1 MAKKAFHLDLF
12 HLKTCRLL
20 FSFCF
25 LLFIETEAQPLSFTH
40 LNTSDGLSE
49 NNVRSLAIDKTGFLW
64 IGTTDGLNV
73 FDGYN
78 VTSYKKEN
86 QPQIASNDVI
96 HLTCDSRNR
105 IWLGSSEGV
114 TWIDGYRRFHRVVLN
129 DSVTRFGCRTI
140 MDTKKYGPVLY
151 TNLGQYFFNEQKEKW
166 EKLTWIPDQLKYE
179 RFHDAEPFDENKII
193 YATDSLVM
201 IVDYAKNKI
210 VYEQPFAAVFSL
222 CRYSDHELAIGLQ
235 HGKIQIADIN
245 KNKIVKEYQ
254 VTSELNKKRIN
265 STITEVRLAPDGNLL
280 IATDYAGLVIIDRA
294 GNMANYTHDPIN
306 PRSIGGNTT
315 WRVLSGRNGDIVV
328 GTNNAGVSIFNIYN
342 KEAGYTRIF
351 SDGHGSFYDT
361 YVSEM
366 AQDKNGI
373 LWVGA
378 LERLIR
384 WDKVN
389 NQVKFFYYYSAPI
402 WTGAQN
408 LEIRSLCVDK
418 RGRIWVS
425 ALGDGISIL
434 NEKTGQFNEIRRD
447 TSLNAAVK
455 NNYVFELY
463 AASDDHIWVG
473 TQNGMYTI
481 HSATFEISSF
491 SNHPVL
497 KTVAGFRVNAFLED
511 KAGNMWMATYNGV
524 YRYDKKN
531 NRLDNFTVKNGL
543 VANQCFNL
551 FEDSRG
557 NIYVGT
563 LKGFSIIKDGVIRS
577 YNRSNGLKYD
587 YCEGIMEDNQGK
599 IWIANT
605 KCMIRFNPE
614 KETMQYFGE
623 NSGFSTEGYRMNS
636 HLKSNTGEL
645 FWGSR
650 IGINYFF
657 PEQLINRPA
666 DLKVNIFQ
674 ADMRDSIVNLGATN
688 ELSLKYRDNDIIF
701 RFTAINLKGS
711 NGIQYQYMLEGYD
724 KEWQNGIDVR
734 QARYSSLP
742 AGNYLF
748 KVKARLDGRTWV
760 NASNRVALTIIPP
773 LWQQWWFIGGF
784 LALLIGFIYW
794 FISSRNKKIEE
805 QREEIE
811 MEQAINYFA
820 SSMSEQQT
828 EENILWDV
836 AKNCIGRLQFEDC
849 VIYVFDEEKNVLV
862 QKAAHGP
869 KSPKQFEIDSPIEI
883 EAGKGIVGSVAV
895 SGKAEI
901 IDDTT
906 KDTRYI
912 VDDEQRYSE
921 ITVPIIYDGKILG
934 VIDCEHSKK
943 RFFTQKHLSIL
954 TTIASLCANKIVRAR
969 AEEEKREAQMI
980 LMSTQQKMTE
990 VEMQA
995 LRAQMNPHFIFNCL
1009 NSINRYIVKSDQT
1022 TASLYLTKFAKLIR
1036 LILDNSNSKNV
1047 ILTNELEALK
1057 LYIEMEALRF
1067 DKKFTYEIKVESNLG
1082 TDTVELPPLI
1092 IQPYVENAIWHGLLH
1107 KESNGHLSVRVSMT
1121 GDSMLQCIIEDNGIG
1136 REKAKTL
1143 KSKTATSRKSLGM
1156 QLTENRLSLLNKHAE
1171 LNASV
1176 EIIDLQD
1183 EGSEAGGTK
1192 VILKI
1197 PV

>member
-1 MAKKAFHLDLF
+1 MGLF
-12 HLKTCRLL
+12 HSKRCLL
-20 FSFCF
+20 LSSVCF
-25 LLFIETEAQPLSFTH
+25 LLFIETEAQPLSFNH
-40 LNTSDGLSE
+40 LTTSDGLSE

-64 IGTTDGLNV
+64 VGTTDGLNR

-78 VTSYKKEN
+78 VTSYKKESY
-86 QPQIASNDVI
+86 PQIASNDII

-105 IWLGSSEGV
+105 IWLGTYNGV
-114 TWIDGYRRFHRVVLN
+114 TWVDEYRQFHRVVLN
-129 DSVTRFGCRTI
+129 DSITRFGCRTI
-140 MDTKKYGPVLY
+140 MDTKKYGPVLF
-151 TNLGQYFFNEQKEKW
+151 TSLGQFFFNDQKNQW
-166 EKLTWIPDQLKYE
+166 EKLDWIPDYLEYL

-201 IVDYAKNKI
+201 IVDYAIKKI
-210 VYEQPFAAVFSL
+210 VYEQPFRAVFSL

-235 HGKIQIADIN
+235 HGKIEIADIN
-245 KNKIVKEYQ
+245 KKETVKEYR
-254 VTSELNKKRIN
+254 VTSELNKKTIN
-265 STITEVRLAPDGNLL
+265 STITEVRQAPNGSLL
-280 IATDYAGLVIIDRA
+280 VATDYAGLAIIDKA
-294 GNMANYTHDPIN
+294 GNVSNYSHDPIN
-306 PRSIGGNTT
+306 PGSIGANTT
-315 WRVLSGRNGDIVV
+315 WRVLSDRNGDVVV
-328 GTNNAGVSIFNIYN
+328 GTSNAGVSIFNIYN

-351 SDGHGSFYDT
+351 SDGQGNFYDT
-361 YVSEM
+361 YVSEI
-366 AQDKNGI
+366 AEDKNGV

-378 LERLIR
+378 LERLIQ
-384 WDKVN
+384 WDKRN
-389 NQVKFFYYYSAPI
+389 KRVKFFYYYSAPI

-408 LEIRSLCVDK
+408 LEIRSVCIDK
-418 RGRIWVS
+418 QGRIWVS

-434 NEKTGQFNEIRRD
+434 DEKTGQFNEVPRD
-447 TSLNAAVK
+447 TALGAAVK
-455 NNYVFELY
+455 NNYVLKLY
-463 AASDDHIWVG
+463 TASDGYIWVG
-473 TQNGMYTI
+473 TQTGLYTI
-481 HSATFEISSF
+481 HPGTFKINPFNGHSI
-491 SNHPVL
+491 L
-497 KTVAGFRVNAFLED
+497 KSLGSVRVNAFLED
-511 KAGNMWMATYNGV
+511 KSGNMWIATYNGV
-524 YRYDKKN
+524 YRYNQKD
-531 NRLDNFTVKNGL
+531 NRLDNFTVKQGL
-543 VANQCFNL
+543 TTNQCFNL
-551 FEDSRG
+551 FEDSKG

-563 LKGFSIIKDGVIRS
+563 LKGFSIIKDDKIRS
-577 YNRSNGLKYD
+577 YDRSNGLKYD
-587 YCEGIMEDNQGK
+587 YCEGILEDKQGK

-614 KETMQYFGE
+614 KGTMQYFGE

-636 HLKSNTGEL
+636 YLKSSTGEL

-657 PEQLINRPA
+657 PEQLNNRPA
-666 DLKVNIFQ
+666 DLKVNMLQ
-674 ADMRDSIVNLGATN
+674 ADMRDSTINLGSTN
-688 ELSLKYRDNDIIF
+688 NLSLKHRDNDILF
-701 RFTAINLKGS
+701 HFTAINLRGS
-711 NGIQYQYMLEGYD
+711 SDIQYRYMLEGYD
-724 KEWQNGIDVR
+724 KEWQSGIDIR
-734 QARYSSLP
+734 QARYASLP

-748 KVKARLDGRTWV
+748 KVKASLDGRTWI
-760 NASNRVALTIIPP
+760 NAPNKVKLTIIPP
-773 LWQQWWFIGGF
+773 LWQQWWFIGGC
-784 LALLIGFIYW
+784 LAFIIGLIYW
-794 FISSRNKKIEE
+794 FISSRNKQIEE

-820 SSMSEQQT
+820 SSLSEQQT
-828 EENILWDV
+828 EDNILWDV

-849 VIYVFDEEKNVLV
+849 VIYLFDEEKNILV

-869 KSPKQFEIDSPIEI
+869 KSPRQFVIDKPIDI

-895 SGKAEI
+895 NGKAEI
-901 IDDTT
+901 IDDTS
-906 KDTRYI
+906 KDPRYI
-912 VDDEQRYSE
+912 LDDEQRYSE
-921 ITVPIIYDGKILG
+921 ITVPIAYDGKVLG

-943 RFFTQKHLSIL
+943 SFFTQKHLSIL

-969 AEEEKREAQMI
+969 AEEEKREAQII

-1067 DKKFTYEIKVESNLG
+1067 DKKFTYEIKIEPNLG

-1107 KESNGHLSVRVSMT
+1107 KESNGHLSVQVSMT
-1121 GDSMLQCIIEDNGIG
+1121 SDSMLQCVIEDNGIG

-1176 EIIDLQD
+1176 EIIDLQN
-1183 EGSEAGGTK
+1183 GSCEAGGTK